1 VSERTGGPLGRLVAD
16 PPSPW
21 LAVPVGFSLAVL
33 VAALFGEERTLAP
46 FAAYVLAVTVMGVVG
61 LRSVVAGTNIE
72 LSLLALVCGAAPVG
86 FMLGAVQEVRR
97 DGRPSSTLLIMLF
110 VAAMLPTVLCW
121 YLVRLIVLLRRRM
134 KVAST
139 PADEESVQ
147 KLPDSA
153 P

>member
-1 VSERTGGPLGRLVAD
+1 
-16 PPSPW
+16 
-21 LAVPVGFSLAVL
+21 LAVPVGFSLSVL
-33 VAALFGEERTLAP
+33 VAALFGEERALAP
-46 FAAYVLAVTVMGVVG
+46 FAACVLAVTVIGVVG

-72 LSLLALVCGAAPVG
+72 LSLLAIVCGAAPVG

-97 DGRPSSTLLIMLF
+97 DGRPSSALLIMLF
-110 VAAMLPTVLCW
+110 LAALLPTVLCW
-121 YLVRLIVLLRRRM
+121 YFVRLIVLLRRRM
-134 KVAST
+134 RATST